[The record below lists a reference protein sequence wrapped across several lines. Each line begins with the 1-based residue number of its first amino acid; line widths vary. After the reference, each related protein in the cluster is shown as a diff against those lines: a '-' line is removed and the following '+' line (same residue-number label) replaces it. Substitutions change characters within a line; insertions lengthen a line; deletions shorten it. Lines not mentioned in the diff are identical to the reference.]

1 MKKFF
6 LTKGLICD
14 EGSSLVMLV
23 GQIKNKSLEASESD
37 FILDAMRLD
46 DEENESFEVDTVV
59 NNARIQVKEIEK
71 EIESFI
77 FKNQIRISS
86 ENDYS
91 NSDYS
96 AAPVIIDAQI
106 NDQEIFHLTNDA
118 NEKDGRRK
126 LRLIKTLN
134 ITMGNLK
141 SLQFYL
147 FLFKE

>member
-1 MKKFF
+1 
-6 LTKGLICD
+6 
-14 EGSSLVMLV
+14 
-23 GQIKNKSLEASESD
+23 
-37 FILDAMRLD
+37 MRLD